1 MASTQPHYFLHTTE
15 SCLRLLL
22 PLLHLS
28 TLHSYIIAYHS
39 AGCNI
44 GVHDF
49 SSCMLHHSLL
59 ELAVAVLA
67 PQYPPAFMAL
77 ELASFFE
84 GLAHFMRNSKQR
96 LHVDSIAASQEA
108 DSISA
113 SEERTGIKEHG
124 AHTHTHIYIYIYTCI
139 YVRTHTHTHTHIHMH
154 IHM

>member
-1 MASTQPHYFLHTTE
+1 
-15 SCLRLLL
+15 
-22 PLLHLS
+22 
-28 TLHSYIIAYHS
+28 
-39 AGCNI
+39 
-44 GVHDF
+44 
-49 SSCMLHHSLL
+49 MLHHSLL

-113 SEERTGIKEHG
+113 SKERTGIKEHG
-124 AHTHTHIYIYIYTCI
+124 AHTHTHTYIDIYMYICAYTYTYTYTYTFICIYTFKSI
-139 YVRTHTHTHTHIHMH
+139 RT
-154 IHM
+154 